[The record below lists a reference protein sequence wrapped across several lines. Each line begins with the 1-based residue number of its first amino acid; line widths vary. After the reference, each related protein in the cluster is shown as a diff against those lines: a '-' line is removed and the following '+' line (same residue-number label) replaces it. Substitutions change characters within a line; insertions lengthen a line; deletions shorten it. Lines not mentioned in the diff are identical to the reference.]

1 MGALWSKIPT
11 TAKTMLLGTLAISGA
26 PLFSGFFSKDEI
38 LWQAFASPYG
48 NKLLWAVAVVT
59 AGLTAFYMF
68 RLFFMTF
75 GGKPRVPHEVEH
87 HIHESP
93 RVMTVPLIIL
103 AAGAVAAGFVGWPQ
117 VLGGP
122 NWFEHFLAP
131 VFENPAMRPSAHQAW
146 SLEFGVMLFSVL
158 VAAGGF
164 YVAYRFYVAR
174 PETPERLAAAARPA
188 YRLVLNKYYV
198 DELYDALFVNRAKNV
213 GNAAAAFDLAIID
226 GGVNGTGW
234 FTRFSAEVSRLWD
247 LWVIDGLV
255 NVMAFGV
262 KVLSYPV
269 RILQTGLVQMYAL
282 LIVLGVLIFMAY
294 YLIHF

>member
-1 MGALWSKIPT
+1 
-11 TAKTMLLGTLAISGA
+11 
-26 PLFSGFFSKDEI
+26 
-38 LWQAFASPYG
+38 
-48 NKLLWAVAVVT
+48 
-59 AGLTAFYMF
+59 
-68 RLFFMTF
+68 
-75 GGKPRVPHEVEH
+75 
-87 HIHESP
+87 
-93 RVMTVPLIIL
+93 
-103 AAGAVAAGFVGWPQ
+103 
-117 VLGGP
+117 
-122 NWFEHFLAP
+122 
-131 VFENPAMRPSAHQAW
+131 
-146 SLEFGVMLFSVL
+146 
-158 VAAGGF
+158 
-164 YVAYRFYVAR
+164 VAYRFYVAR

-226 GGVNGTGW
+226 GGVNGAGW
-234 FTRFSAEVSRLWD
+234 LTRFSAEVSRLWD